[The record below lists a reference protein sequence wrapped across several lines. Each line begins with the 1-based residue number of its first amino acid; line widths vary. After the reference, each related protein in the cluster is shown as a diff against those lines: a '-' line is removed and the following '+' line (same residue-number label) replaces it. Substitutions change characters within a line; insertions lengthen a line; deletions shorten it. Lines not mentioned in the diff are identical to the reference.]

1 MESAAIAMETFDSVF
16 DALADTPAEAANM
29 TARAD
34 LLLAIRER
42 VKAWQAEGGL
52 TQEDAA
58 ARLGV
63 TRPRLNN
70 LMRGKLDKFSLDAL
84 VNIAAAAGFRLH
96 IELEDVQA
104 A

>member
-1 MESAAIAMETFDSVF
+1 MNVETFDSVF
-16 DALADTPAEAANM
+16 DALADTPAESANM

-42 VKAWQAEGGL
+42 VKAWNL

-84 VNIAAAAGFRLH
+84 INIAAAAGFRLH
-96 IELEDVQA
+96 IELEDVKA

>member
-1 MESAAIAMETFDSVF
+1 MESAAMSGKTYDSVF
-16 DALADTPAEAANM
+16 DALADTAAEAANM

-42 VKAWQAEGGL
+42 VKAWGV
-52 TQEDAA
+52 TQEEAA

-63 TRPRLNN
+63 TRPRLND

-96 IELEDVQA
+96 IALEDVRA